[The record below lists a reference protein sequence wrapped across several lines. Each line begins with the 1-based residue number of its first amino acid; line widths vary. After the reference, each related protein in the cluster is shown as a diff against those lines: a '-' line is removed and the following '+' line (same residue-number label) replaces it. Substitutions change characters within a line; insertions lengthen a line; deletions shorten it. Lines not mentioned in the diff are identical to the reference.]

1 MANLKSLLETIQKMN
16 LNSFSLN
23 DMETITIAVISFFE
37 RNYEKENTFLCI
49 SFLGKFLK
57 RLKSLNS
64 KLQMDW
70 KIFYKMMVF
79 SRGFFFGDDVF
90 TFFNLLRYF
99 TEEKFTEEDYSFMK
113 KEVLTVIYH
122 YKTNFELSKILKRL
136 VFYIPRKYLEKDE
149 EFQNILFNLMKNRI
163 ETFENI

>member
-1 MANLKSLLETIQKMN
+1 MNYFVEKNTCAYIDKIKEKTHKDIIVNIIKCCNADDMANLKSLLETIQKMN

-70 KIFYKMMVF
+70 KIFYK
-79 SRGFFFGDDVF
+79 
-90 TFFNLLRYF
+90 
-99 TEEKFTEEDYSFMK
+99 
-113 KEVLTVIYH
+113 
-122 YKTNFELSKILKRL
+122 NF
-136 VFYIPRKYLEKDE
+136 Y
-149 EFQNILFNLMKNRI
+149 
-163 ETFENI
+163 

>member
-1 MANLKSLLETIQKMN
+1 MNYFVEKNTCAYIDKIKEKTHKDIIVNIIKCCNADDMANLKSLLETIQKMN

-37 RNYEKENTFLCI
+37 RNYEKANTSLCI

-79 SRGFFFGDDVF
+79 SRGFFFWDDVF
-90 TFFNLLRYF
+90 TFFNFLRYF
-99 TEEKFTEEDYSFMK
+99 IDVFFTVDVYSFM
-113 KEVLTVIYH
+113 Y
-122 YKTNFELSKILKRL
+122 
-136 VFYIPRKYLEKDE
+136 
-149 EFQNILFNLMKNRI
+149 
-163 ETFENI
+163 